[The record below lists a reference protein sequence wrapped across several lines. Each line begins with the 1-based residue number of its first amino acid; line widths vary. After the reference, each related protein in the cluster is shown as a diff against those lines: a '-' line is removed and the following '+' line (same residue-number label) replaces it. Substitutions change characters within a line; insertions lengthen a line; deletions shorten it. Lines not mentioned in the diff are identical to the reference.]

1 VARSTAIVLTL
12 LAAVV
17 AFGLLQGD
25 SEPQSAQASNEPA
38 AQHFQSRPDL
48 KPPLV
53 TVNSPAQD
61 TTPGYVLLAPKRA
74 VAQAGPMILDDR
86 GQVVWFRPLETMAV
100 AEFRA
105 QRYGGRPVLTW
116 WRGRAPMG
124 VGDGHYVIVD
134 ESYNEIATLTAG
146 NGLTGDIHEFLIT
159 PRDTA
164 LITIYE
170 RKPFDLTAAGGSQ
183 EGEIFD
189 GVVQE
194 LDIATGRVLFEW
206 KASDHIAP
214 SESVNKPPP
223 AQQGEAAPPF
233 DYFHINSVG
242 EDLDGNLIVSARH
255 TNGVYKI
262 SREDGRV
269 LWRLGGKRSDFAMG
283 EGTRFAL
290 QHDARRQPDGTL
302 TLFDNGV
309 DKDGAR
315 SRVLVLRLDED
326 GMRAT
331 LLRSYVHP
339 EELFAETQANAQF
352 LPNGHVLVGWGQ
364 SPYVTEFDRAGEV
377 LFDLRFGGEGADSYR
392 AYRSDWTGRP
402 ADDPALAATRN
413 GDGRV
418 TAFASWNGA
427 TEVASWQLVAGPD
440 AERLHPII
448 TARKEGFET
457 ELAATTGEPVVRVRA
472 LDAAGKVIGTSPPV
486 QLAPPGDD

>member
-1 VARSTAIVLTL
+1 VARSTAFVLAL

-17 AFGLLQGD
+17 AFGLLRGD
-25 SEPQSAQASNEPA
+25 SNPQSADAADAPPA
-38 AQHFQSRPDL
+38 QQFRSRPDL
-48 KPPLV
+48 QPPLV
-53 TVNSPAQD
+53 TVNTPANG

-86 GQVVWFRPLETMAV
+86 GEVVWFRPLETMAV

-105 QRYGGRPVLTW
+105 QRYAGRPVLTW

-124 VGDGHYVIVD
+124 VGDGYYVIVD
-134 ESYNEIATLTAG
+134 EAYNEIATLTAG

-159 PRDTA
+159 DRDTA

-170 RKPFDLTAAGGSQ
+170 RKPFDLTAAGGSRD
-183 EGEIFD
+183 GEIFD

-194 LDIATGRVLFEW
+194 LDIETGRVLFEW
-206 KASDHIAP
+206 KSSDHVAP
-214 SESVNKPPP
+214 TESVNKPPP
-223 AQQGEAAPPF
+223 AGQGEAAPPF
-233 DYFHINSVG
+233 DYFHINSVA
-242 EDLDGNLIVSARH
+242 EDLDGDLIVSARH
-255 TNGVYKI
+255 TNAVYKV

-309 DKDGAR
+309 EKDGAR
-315 SRVLVLRLDED
+315 SRVLVLALDE
-326 GMRAT
+326 GRMRAT
-331 LLRSYVHP
+331 LERSYEHP
-339 EELFAETQANAQF
+339 DELFAETQANAQF

-364 SPYVTEFDRAGEV
+364 APYVTEFDRAGEV

-392 AYRSDWTGRP
+392 AYRSVWTGRP
-402 ADDPALAATRN
+402 ADDPALAASRDD
-413 GDGRV
+413 DGRV

-440 AERLHPII
+440 AQRAHPV
-448 TARKEGFET
+448 TTVRKEGFET
-457 ELAATTGEPVVRVRA
+457 ELAARTAEPVVRVRA
-472 LDAAGKVIGTSPPV
+472 LDARGKVLGTSPPV
-486 QLAPPGDD
+486 ELAPSQDD